1 MIEIKKYTG
10 IPIAEHGIYSGV
22 PMDAYHGQLT
32 VGPSISSSGLR
43 TIDSESPSHYYDRSY
58 LNPDKKDDDD
68 NPAFVLG
75 SAVHTLIM
83 REDGFSEKYV
93 VRPPQWTDWRKSE
106 SRGWRDAA
114 IAEGFGVLVPSDLDT
129 IKGIARQL
137 SADPF
142 VKEGGFDGLAEHSII
157 WKDMETGV
165 WLKSRPDI
173 LNPDARVIVDLK
185 TCASADGHSC
195 RKSIAEYGYHIQLGL
210 ACEGLEVL
218 TGEKFDDGCV
228 LVFAEKKRPYGIN
241 VKPVAQSAIWAGRQ
255 IVRRAV
261 RKFAECLDR
270 GEWPGYADSGAT
282 AHLPQWMERQLEEDA
297 KLGLLPDPLHIEPR
311 KDAPDDV

>member
-10 IPIAEHGIYSGV
+10 GIISEPGVYSGV

-43 TIDSESPSHYYDRSY
+43 TIDSESPAHYYDRAY
-58 LNPDKKDDDD
+58 LNPDKEDADD

-106 SRGWRDAA
+106 ARGWRDAA

-173 LNPDARVIVDLK
+173 LNTGARVIVDLK

-195 RKSIAEYGYHIQLGL
+195 RKSIAEYGYHVQLGL

-282 AHLPQWMERQLEEDA
+282 AHLPQWMEKQLEEDA

-311 KDAPDDV
+311 KDVSDDV